1 MNKKFDIDHINETVL
16 DNFRLQTDPI
26 ADQVISKIINSGY
39 EAQINEVFM
48 TIVRNHQFNSD
59 TFSGLG
65 DELGAILFDYFEST
79 CHLPEWADAQL
90 ILQGEKVFATWG
102 PEIFLLLNVSSLPL
116 CYTCAKGAQ
125 VLYDT
130 GRLLT
135 HNENVDPLARRL
147 METAQMVVNVMS
159 PGGLASGG
167 QGIVTI
173 QKVRL
178 IHASIR
184 YYLKHQKDKSW
195 DVAYYGEPINQE
207 DLAGTLMSF
216 GPVILTGLKQ
226 LGVNLTEDEKLAYM
240 HAWKV
245 VGYLMGI
252 QAPFLPDTFEEGFDL
267 AAKILK
273 HQAAASEAGKALTH
287 SCLQFVNHIVPGDH
301 FEELPAFFMHVF
313 LQDYSKASGVDLDA
327 CIGLNHNTNKAE
339 DLVLKLTKTV
349 IGSISFFEQ
358 NEFIN
363 KISKPFNELLLKGII
378 RFYNEGKKT
387 HFLIPPSLKK
397 NWKIE
402 DIN

>member
-1 MNKKFDIDHINETVL
+1 MSNSFDINRINPVVL
-16 DNFRLQTDPI
+16 DEYRHQTDPI
-26 ADQVISKIINSGY
+26 ADQVITKIINSGF

-48 TIVRNHQFNSD
+48 TIVRNHEFDKN

-65 DELGAILFDYFEST
+65 DDLGAILFDYFEST
-79 CHLPEWADAQL
+79 HHLPEWADEAL

-135 HNENVDPLARRL
+135 HNENIDPLARRL

-159 PGGLASGG
+159 PGGLAPRGR
-167 QGIVTI
+167 GIVTI

-184 YYLKHQKDKSW
+184 YYLKNQKHSTW
-195 DVAYYGEPINQE
+195 DVSYFGEPINQE

-216 GPVILTGLKQ
+216 GPVILSGLKQ
-226 LGVNLTEDEKLAYM
+226 LGVDLSKEEKEAYM

-252 QAPFLPDTFEEGFDL
+252 QPIFLPDTFEEGFDL
-267 AAKILK
+267 ASKILN
-273 HQAAASEAGKALTH
+273 HQAAKSEAGIALTN
-287 SCLQFVNHIVPGDH
+287 SCIQFVNHIVPGDN
-301 FEELPAFFMHVF
+301 FNELPGFLMHTF
-313 LQDYSKASGVDLDA
+313 LEEYSKAAKVDLDQ
-327 CIGLNHNTNKAE
+327 CIGLTHDTNWAE
-339 DLVLKLTKTV
+339 GLVMRLTKTV
-349 IGSISFFEQ
+349 IGSIDFFERS
-358 NEFIN
+358 EFVN
-363 KISKPFNELLLKGII
+363 KISKHFNELLLKGII
-378 RFYNEGKKT
+378 SYYNEGKNT

-402 DIN
+402 DN